1 MIFDTHAHYD
11 DEAFKDDCDEM
22 LLSMNTN
29 NVGKIVNVGA
39 HLAGSQRSIDL
50 ANKYPFVYAAIGV
63 HPDDADEVDE
73 EGIAKLEKMTHN
85 EKVVAVGE
93 IGLDYYW
100 HKDNYEIQQR
110 AFKEQI
116 ELARKCGLPIIIHS
130 RDAAADT
137 MRILKENDA
146 GVNGGVVHCFSY
158 SPEIAKEAIDMGF
171 NIGVGGVVTF
181 NNAKKLKEV
190 VESIPLEKIVL
201 ETDCPYL
208 APVPFRGQR
217 NSSLYLPYVTEVIAA
232 IKKVSTK
239 EVEDV
244 TYENACRMYG
254 IK

>member
-217 NSSLYLPYVTEVIAA
+217 NSSLYLPYVTEAIAV

>member
-22 LLSMNTN
+22 LLSMNKN

-110 AFKEQI
+110 VFKEQI